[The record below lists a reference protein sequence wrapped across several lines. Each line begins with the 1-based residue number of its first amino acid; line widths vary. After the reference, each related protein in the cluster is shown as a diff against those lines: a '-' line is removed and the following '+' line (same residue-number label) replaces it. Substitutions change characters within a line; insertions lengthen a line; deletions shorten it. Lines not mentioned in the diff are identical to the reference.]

1 MTKSKHVD
9 LKVCEQFIELCDL
22 AYENRASEGEC
33 IRLDEI
39 PHDELFIKQLLDRY
53 ATGPYLCVCESV
65 KTKLADGT
73 IAESNTH
80 YHVAT
85 FIEKGKHNAL
95 RAAIKRAGWNSN
107 KLYSLKKADPKVFA
121 SHFQYLCKGSGSGSD
136 DEPNVLYR
144 SDDISDELITEGWK
158 AYWANNAEIQAN
170 AKKRK
175 RELPVS
181 ENIFNLCKHLDGK
194 DGGKIYDIIAEYYS
208 KRLKYLNPAYV
219 RNLVRQTQVYLDPT
233 GSVAMNLKDYCT
245 GVFLQ

>member
-9 LKVCEQFIELCDL
+9 LKVCEQLIELCDL
-22 AYENRASEGEC
+22 AYENGALEGQC
-33 IRLDEI
+33 IRLDDI
-39 PHDELFIKQLLDRY
+39 HDDYFSLKALIDKY
-53 ATGPYLCVCESV
+53 SVGPYLCVRESV
-65 KTKLADGT
+65 KTKLTDGT
-73 IAESNTH
+73 TSETNTH
-80 YHVAT
+80 YHMAM

-95 RAAIKRAGWNSN
+95 RAAIKRSGWHDN

-121 SHFQYLCKGSGSGSD
+121 SHFQYLCKGSGSGA
-136 DEPNVLYR
+136 
-144 SDDISDELITEGWK
+144 DDIPYVIYHSEEFTHDVLSDAWH
-158 AYWANNAEIQAN
+158 AYWANYAEIETN

-175 RELPVS
+175 RQLPVS
-181 ENIFNLCKHLDGK
+181 EHIFDLCKHLDGK